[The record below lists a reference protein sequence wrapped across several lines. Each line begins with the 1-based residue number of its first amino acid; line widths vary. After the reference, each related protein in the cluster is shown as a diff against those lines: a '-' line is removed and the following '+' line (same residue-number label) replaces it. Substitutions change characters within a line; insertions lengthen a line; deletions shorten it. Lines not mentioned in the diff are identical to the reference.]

1 MTVVL
6 EAKGIEK
13 RFGATVALRNV
24 DFTLREGEVH
34 ALLGENGAG
43 KSTLSKIL
51 AGVERPDEGEIRL
64 RGSPVIIAS
73 PAQAQT
79 FGIGMVSQE
88 LDLFPHLTVAENLA
102 AGNAAAEKGV
112 FVQRRVLRSWCEPF
126 LKQVGLRVDPNAL
139 LATLSVSERQLVA
152 IARALSMQ
160 ARIILMDEPT
170 SSLSEANVESLFA
183 VLDSLKRSGVSI
195 IYISHKMEE
204 IKKICDRITVM
215 RDGSRI
221 TTVDAKEAA
230 LESLITLMVGRSLQT
245 GLRANRTPGEVL
257 LDVRSIKTGYL
268 SDVKFQAR
276 AGEVLGVAGLVGSGR
291 SELGAALFGLVSQ
304 SQIDA
309 TLLGR
314 VFAPKC
320 PSDAINA
327 GFCLL
332 PEERR
337 SESLFPHMSTL
348 ENSTIAT
355 LDRFERGAFV
365 NGNLEASAAE
375 IVFGKVRLASQKLK
389 VSISDL
395 SGGNQQKAILVR
407 WLLAQPRILFLDE
420 PTRGIDVGAKE
431 QIYEL
436 IDELARQG
444 TAVILVSSEMPELL
458 RCADRVIVLREG
470 RQAGIVDVGRTSQE
484 QILAIATGFGSGP
497 ATASYRAINAIQ

>member
-1 MTVVL
+1 MTAVL

-24 DFTLREGEVH
+24 DFMLREGEIH

-43 KSTLSKIL
+43 KSTLSKIF

-64 RGSPVIIAS
+64 RGSQINIAS

-79 FGIGMVSQE
+79 LGIGMVSQE

-112 FVQRRVLRSWCEPF
+112 FVRRRMLRSWCEPF
-126 LKQVGLRVDPNAL
+126 LNQVGLHVDPDAL
-139 LATLSVSERQLVA
+139 LDTLSVSERQLVA

-170 SSLSEANVESLFA
+170 SSLSEVNVESLFA
-183 VLDSLKRSGVSI
+183 VLERLKHSGVSI
-195 IYISHKMEE
+195 VYISHKMEE
-204 IKKICDRITVM
+204 IKRVCDRITVM
-215 RDGSRI
+215 RDGARI

-245 GLRANRTPGEVL
+245 GQRAARTPGEVV
-257 LDVRSIKTGYL
+257 LDVRSIKTEHL
-268 SDVKFQAR
+268 SDVRFQAH
-276 AGEVLGVAGLVGSGR
+276 AGEVLGIAGLVGSGR
-291 SELGAALFGLVSQ
+291 SEIGAALFGLVPQ
-304 SQIDA
+304 SQVDA

-314 VFAPKC
+314 EFAPKC
-320 PSDAINA
+320 PAEAIKA

-355 LDRFERGAFV
+355 LNRFERGAFV
-365 NGNLEASAAE
+365 NGTLEASTAE
-375 IVFGKVRLASQKLK
+375 HSFGKVRLASQKLQS
-389 VSISDL
+389 SISDL

-407 WLLAQPRILFLDE
+407 WLLAEPRILFLDE

-436 IDELARQG
+436 IDDLARQG

-470 RQAGIVDVGRTSQE
+470 QQAGIVDVGSTTQE
-484 QILAIATGFGSGP
+484 QILAMATGLG
-497 ATASYRAINAIQ
+497 ASAA

>member
-13 RFGATVALRNV
+13 WFGATMALRNV

-51 AGVERPDEGEIRL
+51 AGVVRPDEGEIRL
-64 RGSPVIIAS
+64 RGSPVIMAS
-73 PAQAQT
+73 PAQAQAH
-79 FGIGMVSQE
+79 GIGMVSQE

-102 AGNAAAEKGV
+102 AGNAASEKGV
-112 FVQRRVLRSWCEPF
+112 FVQRRVLRSWCDPF
-126 LKQVGLRVDPNAL
+126 LSQVGLRVDPDAL

-170 SSLSEANVESLFA
+170 SSLSEVNVDSLFA
-183 VLDSLKRSGVSI
+183 VLERLKQSGVSI
-195 IYISHKMEE
+195 VYISHKMEE
-204 IKKICDRITVM
+204 IKRICDRITVM
-215 RDGSRI
+215 RDGARV

-230 LESLITLMVGRSLQT
+230 LESLITLMVGRSLQA
-245 GLRANRTPGEVL
+245 GRRSNRTPGEIIL
-257 LDVRSIKTGYL
+257 NVRSIKTDYL
-268 SDVKFQAR
+268 SDVRFQVR
-276 AGEVLGVAGLVGSGR
+276 AGEVLGIAGLVGSGR
-291 SELGAALFGLVSQ
+291 SEIGAALFGLVST

-314 VFAPKC
+314 DFAPTC
-320 PSDAINA
+320 PAEAINA

-337 SESLFPHMSTL
+337 AESLFPHMSTL

-365 NGNLEASAAE
+365 NGNLEASIAE
-375 IVFGKVRLASQKLK
+375 IVFGKVRLASQKLN

-436 IDELARQG
+436 IDELAHQG

-458 RCADRVIVLREG
+458 RCADRVVVLREG
-470 RQAGIVDVGRTSQE
+470 RQAGIIEVRSTSQE
-484 QILAIATGFGSGP
+484 QILAMATGFGAGP
-497 ATASYRAINAIQ
+497 AAAPVAVTN